1 MSEKMSAENEGE
13 TIPICITKSKSD
25 LKEYRIFNL
34 HCGLEVLLVDSSK
47 LAESRKNSLGA
58 KATSSTAAAAMFVS
72 VGSFA
77 DPAEAEGCAHFLEHM
92 IFMGVNS
99 SKYPRSENLYD
110 SFVSS
115 HGGSCN
121 AFTEGEHTVYQF
133 DVSEEHFY
141 AALDIFACC
150 FKTPLLAVGS
160 SDREIKSIESE
171 FNLAK
176 VSDGTRLQQLMCDS
190 ATNGHVL
197 RKFSWGNMRS
207 LSTVP
212 KSKNFDIHSIL
223 RGFYRKHYVP
233 SKMKLVVMAPK
244 PLEELESEVI
254 KSFGDWKLHKE
265 PQVSPE
271 DFVGKGNKS
280 KRQKKAARLP
290 PVELRSLED
299 CISKFRSVSPFPKQN
314 CTYISRV
321 IPVKRAHK
329 LILTWYMPPS
339 MHEYKTKPG
348 SYLSHLIGHEGPG
361 SLLTALKVF
370 SFGHFLISEVYDS
383 QLLSAILHYT
393 VLYCTVLYHTV
404 MNMPH
409 YDILY
414 NTMLLYHS
422 ILYRAM
428 LCRTVRLHYDSYLN
442 SCIVPP

>member
-1 MSEKMSAENEGE
+1 MSGKMSAVIRGK
-13 TIPICITKSKSD
+13 TIPILITKSKSD
-25 LKEYRIFNL
+25 LKEYKILNL
-34 HCGLEVLLVDSSK
+34 DSGLEVLLVDSSK

-58 KATSSTAAAAMFVS
+58 QATSSTAAAAMFVS

-99 SKYPRSENLYD
+99 PKYPHDENLYD

-133 DVSEEHFY
+133 DIAEEHFS

-150 FKTPLLAVGS
+150 FKSPRLANTS

-171 FNLAK
+171 FCLAK

-197 RKFSWGNMRS
+197 RKFSWGNMKS

-212 KSKNFDIHSIL
+212 KSKNINTHRIL
-223 RGFYRKHYVP
+223 TAFYKMHYVP
-233 SKMKLVVMAPK
+233 SGMKLVVMAPK
-244 PLEELESEVI
+244 SLEELESEVI
-254 KSFGDWKLHKE
+254 SSFGDWKLHKG
-265 PQVSPE
+265 PSVPPE
-271 DFVGKGNKS
+271 DIVGKGDGMKA
-280 KRQKKAARLP
+280 KRKRKAAKVG

-299 CISKFRSVSPFPKQN
+299 CISKFRSISPFPQHS

-329 LILTWYMPPS
+329 LIMTWWMPPS
-339 MHEYKTKPG
+339 IHEYKTKPG

-361 SLLTALKVF
+361 SLLTALKVR
-370 SFGHFLISEVYDS
+370 SSLK
-383 QLLSAILHYT
+383 A
-393 VLYCTVLYHTV
+393 
-404 MNMPH
+404 
-409 YDILY
+409 
-414 NTMLLYHS
+414 
-422 ILYRAM
+422 
-428 LCRTVRLHYDSYLN
+428 N
-442 SCIVPP
+442 S